1 MNIKDWQERDLAHI
15 WHPCSQMKDYEELP
29 PIIIDH
35 GKGVYLYDINGKEY
49 LDIVSSWW
57 CNLLGHC
64 NPKINQSVKNQI
76 DRLEHVIFANFSHQ
90 PAIELV
96 EQLLEVIPKGLNRFN
111 FSDNG
116 SASVECA
123 LKMAFQYQYQTG
135 KQEKIKFMCLSDGY
149 HGETIG
155 ALSVG
160 TLDLYAKIYNP
171 MLMDTLRIQSP
182 DCYRCPY
189 GKCRECCNCEC
200 FEHAEKMFET
210 HAHETCAIIIE
221 PLVQGSAGMRIYP
234 PLYLKKLRK
243 LCDEYDVLLIA
254 DEIATGFGR
263 TGKMF
268 AFDHAEVSP
277 DIMCISK
284 GLTGGYMP
292 MAITITTDKIY
303 DAFYDDYNKGTAFM
317 HSHTY
322 SGNPLGCA
330 CGLAVQKILK
340 EDNVIEKAQKN
351 ALYLHEELESTLK
364 NHKNVGEI
372 RHIGLINAIELVEDK
387 SNKQG
392 FNSNLRIGYEIYK
405 KALNRGLLLRP
416 LGNVLYFNPPL
427 IINPNEIDI
436 AINKCVK
443 SIKDVLK

>member
-1 MNIKDWQERDLAHI
+1 MNWIEEDLKYI
-15 WHPCSQMKDYEELP
+15 WHPCSQMKDYEELK

-35 GKGVYLYDINGKEY
+35 GKGVYLYDKNNKEY

-64 NPKINQSVKNQI
+64 NPKINESIKKQL
-76 DRLEHVIFANFSHQ
+76 DTLEHVIFANFSHE
-90 PAIELV
+90 PAIKLCQELDKIV
-96 EQLLEVIPKGLNRFN
+96 PKGLKKYN

-116 SASVECA
+116 SAAVECS
-123 LKMAFQYQYQTG
+123 LKMAFQYMHQTG
-135 KQEKIKFMCLSDGY
+135 NEKKIKFMCLTDGY

-160 TLDLYAKIYNP
+160 ALDLYAKIYNP
-171 MLMDTLRIQSP
+171 MLMDTIHVQAP
-182 DCYRCPY
+182 DCYRCPFEKNRD
-189 GKCRECCNCEC
+189 KCNGECIC
-200 FEHAEKMFET
+200 FAEKMFEK
-210 HAHETCAIIIE
+210 HAEETCAMIVE

-234 PLYLKKLRK
+234 PVYLKKLRK
-243 LCDEYDVLLIA
+243 LCDEYNVLLIA

-292 MAITITTDKIY
+292 MAITVTTDKIY
-303 DAFYDDYNKGTAFM
+303 DAFYSDYNEGKAFM

-322 SGNPLGCA
+322 SGNPLGCSA
-330 CGLAVQKILK
+330 GLAVQKILR
-340 EDNVIEKAQKN
+340 EDNILEKA
-351 ALYLHEELESTLK
+351 AVRAEYLNRRLNEELGDYI
-364 NHKNVGEI
+364 HIGEI
-372 RHIGLINAIELVEDK
+372 RHIGLINAMELTIDKRTKEDYD
-387 SNKQG
+387 SR
-392 FNSNLRIGYEIYK
+392 LRIGYEIYK
-405 KALNRGLLLRP
+405 KALAKGLILRP

-427 IINPNEIDI
+427 IINEEEIDK
-436 AINKCVK
+436 AIKICK
-443 SIKDVLK
+443 DSIFEVLGN